1 LIFAGAG
8 TRWRAVLNKPGHP
21 ARAVYNPV
29 LATVVG
35 VSCGWAD
42 VFGDDDQG
50 LARITTQAEPG
61 TTGLPSLLGLQR
73 AGFPILPF

>member
-1 LIFAGAG
+1 MIFAGAG

-21 ARAVYNPV
+21 ARADYKPV

-35 VSCGWAD
+35 VSCGCAD
-42 VFGDDDQG
+42 GFGAEAQD
-50 LARITTQAEPG
+50 LARITTTAVPG